1 MVVCVIVATVL
12 GGYVVAAALSEPTG
26 APVDVA
32 GIVQVQPLSGWALA
46 GQGTV
51 AGVPLAQITRGSGNL
66 VTTALASRGGNAER
80 LAADYARIILD
91 PRCSQLSMSRRL
103 DDVLLRSGLR
113 GVRFAY
119 VGVIADTGASIE
131 GEVTA
136 VIAPSGNGVVFDGWA
151 PAGVL
156 SFVRPDIDTMVAR
169 AEIS

>member
-1 MVVCVIVATVL
+1 MILATVL

-32 GIVQVQPLSGWALA
+32 GIVQVQPLSGWAFA

-51 AGVPLAQITRGSGNL
+51 VGVPFAQITRGSGTL
-66 VTTALASRGGNAER
+66 VTTALASRGGDAER

-103 DDVLLRSGLR
+103 DDVRLRSGLR

-119 VGVIADTGASIE
+119 VGVVAATGASIE

-156 SFVRPDIDTMVAR
+156 SFVGSDIDTMVAR
-169 AEIS
+169 AEIA

>member
-1 MVVCVIVATVL
+1 VVVCVIVAVVF
-12 GGYVVAAALSEPTG
+12 GGYVVAAALSAPAG

-46 GQGTV
+46 GRGTV
-51 AGVPLAQITRGSGNL
+51 AGVPFAQITRGSGNL
-66 VTTALASRGGNAER
+66 ATTALASRGGDAER
-80 LAADYARIILD
+80 LATDYARIVLE
-91 PRCSQLSMSRRL
+91 PRLSQLSISRRL
-103 DDVLLRSGLR
+103 DDVRLRSGLR

-119 VGVIADTGASIE
+119 VGVVADTGASIE

-136 VIAPSGNGVVFDGWA
+136 TIAPSGNGVVFDGWA

-156 SFVRPDIDTMVAR
+156 SFVRSDIDTMIAR